1 MLSQSA
7 NNKEMITMVN
17 KLLILLTFVALLPQA
32 ALAELSYIGS
42 STIGTG
48 ILTAGAVA
56 AFEKKSGKKFKEVAI
71 PGSNKGIEAVV
82 SGKSELAGVS
92 REIKPEERKAG
103 LVGTI
108 IGYDALTVFVNKN
121 NPVKNLSKE
130 QIKGIFTGKITNW
143 KEVGGKNAPI
153 VPNTENLDGKRATVQ
168 FFQEHVMDG
177 AAFGNFKRF
186 EQQVEQLVEVAKDEN
201 AVCGISHGLLSAVAK
216 EHQAK
221 VKSVNIAGT
230 EPTPA
235 NVQSGSYF
243 ISRPLNLVTKGLP
256 KGDVKEFISFILSPE
271 GQAIVGK
278 NFVPVR
284 KK

>member
-1 MLSQSA
+1 
-7 NNKEMITMVN
+7 MIFPHT
-17 KLLILLTFVALLPQA
+17 

-48 ILTAGAVA
+48 ILNAGAVA

-71 PGSNKGIEAVV
+71 PGSNKGIEAVMN
-82 SGKSELAGVS
+82 GKTELAGVS
-92 REIKPEERKAG
+92 REIKSEEKKAG
-103 LVGTI
+103 LIGTI

-121 NPVKNLSKE
+121 NPVKNLTKE

-153 VPNTENLDGKRATVQ
+153 NPNTEQLDGKRATVQ

-177 AAFGNFKRF
+177 AAYGNFKRF
-186 EQQVEQLVEVAKDEN
+186 ELPVEQIIEVSKDDN
-201 AVCGISHGLLSAVAK
+201 AVCGISHGLLSAIPK
-216 EHQAK
+216 ENQAR
-221 VKSVNIAGT
+221 VRSVNIAGT
-230 EPTPA
+230 EPTAA

-284 KK
+284 KM